1 MFNMF
6 RRFNAWYTWT
16 HYSTEKIGL
25 LLFGGF
31 IGLVLILDVII
42 SLTTITEV
50 QIQIEDTGTMT
61 VTSGKAVHDEWV
73 VYTEHEVFKN
83 TNSIIPW
90 KWNSHRIQP
99 ELKKGAVCDVVVNGV
114 SIQRRNIL
122 KVTRCVG
129 G

>member
-1 MFNMF
+1 MFKN
-6 RRFNAWYTWT
+6 
-16 HYSTEKIGL
+16 YSTEKLGMM
-25 LLFGGF
+25 LFGGVVALF
-31 IGLVLILDVII
+31 LIIDVIL
-42 SLTTITEV
+42 SFATITDV
-50 QIQIEDTGTMT
+50 QIQIEDTGSMT

-83 TNSIIPW
+83 TNSIVHW

-99 ELKKGAVCDVVVNGV
+99 ELKKGAVCDVVVNGLR
-114 SIQRRNIL
+114 IERRNIL